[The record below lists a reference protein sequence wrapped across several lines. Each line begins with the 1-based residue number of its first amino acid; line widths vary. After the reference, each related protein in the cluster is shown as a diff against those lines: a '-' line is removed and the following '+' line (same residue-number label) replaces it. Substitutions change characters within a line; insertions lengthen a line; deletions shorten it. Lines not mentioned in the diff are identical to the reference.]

1 MTKSN
6 RFKIPIL
13 VTLLLACLTLASAA
27 VFAAQE
33 SPSVGVTPA
42 ANDSLPPSLVRPPV
56 EDGVPSGPKPSDG
69 SPVPAG
75 PAGTSFQDSPTAP
88 VIDVWYGLSQTFGPL
103 GNPNKW
109 INIVGNVSPSGSLK
123 DLTYSLNGGP
133 EKDLNWGPGNPRLV
147 GTGDF
152 NIEIDYLTLN
162 QGNNTVTIKATNT
175 GNETTTANVTVNYQP
190 HGPWTPGTYVT
201 NFAGA
206 SEVSDVANVIDG
218 HWTISQSKARTTV
231 SGYDRLLGIGDLT
244 WQDYTVTAP
253 VIIHSVSQT
262 QSWGVGVIVRWPGHY
277 DDPNIPGVDQPLLGW
292 RQLGALG
299 WHQYF
304 SGSPPLEAL
313 QLIGNGGIKLDEDPF
328 QISTGVEYR
337 IKLKVT
343 SSTNPAT
350 YQFKMWQASQAEP
363 PGWNI
368 EEQGKPGE
376 PASGGVVLL
385 AHRADVSFGNITV
398 DLNSVVNGPTC
409 YTLSL
414 SHTGQGTDPV
424 PSPSSSPGC
433 GPGQYTAGATINLT
447 AAPAADWHVSGWSGT
462 NNNGSTATSNSVT
475 MPASNHSASVAYEQ
489 DNEPPPE
496 FDFFV
501 PFVIDGFNP

>member
-1 MTKSN
+1 MPKSN

-33 SPSVGVTPA
+33 SPSVGTTPA
-42 ANDSLPPSLVRPPV
+42 ADDSLPPSLVRPPV

-88 VIDVWYGLSQTFGPL
+88 VIDVWYGSSQTFGPL

-175 GNETTTANVTVNYQP
+175 GNETTTANVSVNYQP

-253 VIIHSVSQT
+253 VIIHSVADRPAA
-262 QSWGVGVIVRWPGHY
+262 VR
-277 DDPNIPGVDQPLLGW
+277 
-292 RQLGALG
+292 
-299 WHQYF
+299 
-304 SGSPPLEAL
+304 EAL
-313 QLIGNGGIKLDEDPF
+313 VAG
-328 QISTGVEYR
+328 
-337 IKLKVT
+337 
-343 SSTNPAT
+343 A
-350 YQFKMWQASQAEP
+350 A
-363 PGWNI
+363 
-368 EEQGKPGE
+368 
-376 PASGGVVLL
+376 GVVSK
-385 AHRADVSFGNITV
+385 ASRIDDVIAAIDTV
-398 DLNSVVNGPTC
+398 QPRMIR
-409 YTLSL
+409 
-414 SHTGQGTDPV
+414 QF
-424 PSPSSSPGC
+424 SP
-433 GPGQYTAGATINLT
+433 L
-447 AAPAADWHVSGWSGT
+447 
-462 NNNGSTATSNSVT
+462 
-475 MPASNHSASVAYEQ
+475 SASVHGVNGARAMSTA
-489 DNEPPPE
+489 DTRR
-496 FDFFV
+496 
-501 PFVIDGFNP
+501 